1 MLNTLK
7 TLSLAVLLGSGPAQ
21 AADAPL
27 KIGTTAAFAPPLEV
41 AVSEAGKQGL
51 KVELVEFSDW
61 NAPNIT
67 LAQGDI
73 DANYFQH
80 VPFLE
85 NANREGGFQLKP
97 FAPGII
103 NNVGLYSKRYASLAE
118 LPEGASVAIANDPI
132 NGGRGLQLLQKAG
145 LLKLRDGVGYKATLD
160 DIVDNPKDI
169 RITELEAATGARPRR
184 FRPGPGLPA
193 LPAPGRDHRPDPG
206 TAVRRDRQPG
216 IRDPVRHPR
225 RLPGPRRP
233 PGALR
238 RHLPAFT
245 GGPRRAGQ
253 GPWHAVPAGL
263 GVTAMTVPPACCPS
277 NRSRRRPTRAPPRR
291 TSVSTAWA
299 SATPVESRPC
309 GRSTWKSAAAKCS
322 ASSAAAAP
330 ESPR

>member
-7 TLSLAVLLGSGPAQ
+7 TLSLAVLLGSGPVQ

-85 NANREGGFQLKP
+85 NANREGGFRLKP

-169 RITELEAATGARPRR
+169 RITELEAVQLAR
-184 FRPGPGLPA
+184 A
-193 LPAPGRDHRPDPG
+193 LDDFDLAQGYPHYLRLAG
-206 TAVRRDRQPG
+206 TID
-216 IRDPVRHPR
+216 
-225 RLPGPRRP
+225 
-233 PGALR
+233 
-238 RHLPAFT
+238 
-245 GGPRRAGQ
+245 
-253 GPWHAVPAGL
+253 
-263 GVTAMTVPPACCPS
+263 
-277 NRSRRRPTRAPPRR
+277 PTRAL
-291 TSVSTAWA
+291 
-299 SATPVESRPC
+299 SALVVQRPAVI
-309 GRSTWKSAAAKCS
+309 GERLGAVQ
-322 ASSAAAAP
+322 
-330 ESPR
+330 